1 MFLNETKW
9 YFKHKQ
15 IDLGDLYH
23 MIICYL
29 TFNESYANMMGRNC
43 VAGKKTHWMH
53 YDYKI

>member
-9 YFKHKQ
+9 CFKHKQ

-23 MIICYL
+23 MIICYS
-29 TFNESYANMMGRNC
+29 TFNESYANMGRNC

-53 YDYKI
+53 YDYKM